1 MEQVS
6 ITNSLFSTINDLF
19 SSLFSSIDNQIY
31 YTLDD
36 LVFTNLKV
44 FTESSIVKFFGSATD
59 PRPYFDL

>member
-44 FTESSIVKFFGSATD
+44 FTESSIVKFFGSATV